1 MSETIPMIFLDWMLP
16 EIALMSVE
24 LSEKTLS
31 DENSKDFPC
40 RVVINPKQQ
49 FEPVKISLKDCLA
62 CRSLLPQ
69 QVSDFIEFETYYI
82 SKLVMSLRVVTSKLV
97 QKIVNIVRR
106 VKTGKCEYQYVEI
119 MACPAGCLNC
129 VGQSQKALVNS
140 LEATYMNYVVSFL
153 ALSCFLYLYTRCFA
167 RLCDYETS

>member
-1 MSETIPMIFLDWMLP
+1 MSGKFSPTLSLGDLNDF
-16 EIALMSVE
+16 IALSQVCVISLKAYTYQLKECFSV
-24 LSEKTLS
+24 LLK
-31 DENSKDFPC
+31 
-40 RVVINPKQQ
+40 VVINPKQQ

-140 LEATYMNYVVSFL
+140 LEATYMNYV
-153 ALSCFLYLYTRCFA
+153 
-167 RLCDYETS
+167 